1 MPSACGLKEW
11 CGRLYPRDPE
21 DGREIITPLLLLLG
35 FSMPGRS
42 WHRSLV
48 ACMCAGL
55 MAAPALSAGKLK
67 YQRPALCCN
76 QLLNLNQVIML

>member
-1 MPSACGLKEW
+1 
-11 CGRLYPRDPE
+11 
-21 DGREIITPLLLLLG
+21 
-35 FSMPGRS
+35 
-42 WHRSLV
+42 
-48 ACMCAGL
+48 MCAGL